1 MDIEFIVKELKWP
14 IVVLL
19 LFIIITI
26 IFKDAIRNL
35 INRIR
40 KAGIGNYGFDADPT
54 QPQSTDREQFTK
66 TVNKARQEFLE
77 VPDSIVQ
84 QEQEK
89 LIRDT
94 LKEKAVDDNNDKID
108 ILVRELAKQ
117 QINYNFLY
125 LYSIIYGSEV
135 ILLENLN
142 S

>member
-1 MDIEFIVKELKWP
+1 
-14 IVVLL
+14 
-19 LFIIITI
+19 
-26 IFKDAIRNL
+26 
-35 INRIR
+35 
-40 KAGIGNYGFDADPT
+40 
-54 QPQSTDREQFTK
+54 
-66 TVNKARQEFLE
+66 

-94 LKEKAVDDNNDKID
+94 LKEKAVDDNDDKID

-135 ILLENLN
+135 ILLENINSLAHGLSKEEIEGLIVIVKEKFPKRLN
-142 S
+142 TKDIDDFLSTLISNMLVVYIEDRIQISGTGREFLSCLAI